1 MPDWIKNG
9 FVRLLNPVVNGL
21 VRGGVHPNLISTI
34 GFLITVVAAIIIFAR
49 HIFIG
54 IPVFLLGGM
63 LDKRA
68 EGIASEIEEA
78 KALQEDARESGLASK
93 FGSFYDSTLDRISE
107 IVVYF
112 SLYAYFRPLPNFWWV
127 GYVVILAMVGS
138 LMVSYTRAKAE
149 ALGVECKVGLMQR
162 PERVVLLGVGGLLMP
177 IIQRIDPS
185 IQYAPLLFAIALI
198 AVLANITAV
207 ERIRSVYRVAHGV
220 PLETAIPKPAEPE
233 EG

>member
-63 LDKRA
+63 LD
-68 EGIASEIEEA
+68 I
-78 KALQEDARESGLASK
+78 ARESGLASK